1 MLTAIIF
8 VVFPFAMAYALLTD
22 LFSMTIANRVSMILL
37 GTFAIVAPLSG
48 MEWMTYLQHF
58 GTGALVL
65 VITFGLFAVGG
76 MGGGDA
82 KLMAVTAVWF
92 GWNPALVEYFLIASL
107 LGGLLTM
114 AILMYRNSNLPVFVG
129 NVNFLHR
136 MAQKNEGIPYG
147 IALGSAG
154 LIVAPQMP
162 LMKSAI
168 EALV

>member
-22 LFSMTIANRVSMILL
+22 LLSMTIANRVSLILL
-37 GTFAIVAPLSG
+37 GTFAVVAPLSG
-48 MEWMTYLQHF
+48 MDFITYLQHF
-58 GTGALVL
+58 GTGAFIL
-65 VITFGLFAVGG
+65 VITFVLFAIGG

-92 GWNPALVEYFLIASL
+92 GWNPALVEYFVYASL
-107 LGGLLTM
+107 LGGALTLGIM
-114 AILMYRNSNLPVFVG
+114 MYRNSNLPVFVG
-129 NVNFLHR
+129 DIGFLQR
-136 MAQKNEGIPYG
+136 MAKQDEGIPYG

-162 LMKSAI
+162 LMKTAI
-168 EALV
+168 ESLV

>member
-37 GTFAIVAPLSG
+37 ATFAIVAPLSG
-48 MEWMTYLQHF
+48 MEWMTYFQHF

-92 GWNPALVEYFLIASL
+92 GWNPALVQYFLIASL

-129 NVNFLHR
+129 NVGFLQR